1 MFITGTQVF
10 QAFGNKQ
17 SQSLLIYNLQFPDGR
32 TSPDTTN
39 TQEPIVSNLVRHN
52 NLSKNDIDFQINSEI
67 VYLNTSQFKNPEA
80 KKMFLQAIEKEG
92 KLEQVVAQADSLR
105 KIYTAAS
112 DEQKD
117 EIAAKILRLE
127 QQTMELNSE
136 LPDLYEQVRRLENE
150 FWGKASV
157 NEKTDFQEK
166 VKNYRDSIQQIE
178 QLKNNKTSIIDKNI
192 PDTIDFYPIDQKNVS
207 KAEPNNAVVYK
218 IQIGAYKGRLPDSTS
233 KLIKKLSVIRKIDNS
248 KDEKGMTIYTTGNLK
263 TYKEAATMQAQVK
276 QEGVKNATIT
286 AYKNGKKIAV
296 DEAKKISNEL

>member
-150 FWGKASV
+150 IWGKAS
-157 NEKTDFQEK
+157 EAEITGFQEK
-166 VKNYRDSIQQIE
+166 IKNYRDSIQQIE
-178 QLKNNKTSIIDKNI
+178 QFKIDKTSVIDKNL
-192 PDTIDFYPIDQKNVS
+192 PDTIDFYPLEQKNAP
-207 KAEPNNAVVYK
+207 KAEPGNAVVYK
-218 IQIGAYKGRLPDSTS
+218 IQIGAYKGRLPDSAS